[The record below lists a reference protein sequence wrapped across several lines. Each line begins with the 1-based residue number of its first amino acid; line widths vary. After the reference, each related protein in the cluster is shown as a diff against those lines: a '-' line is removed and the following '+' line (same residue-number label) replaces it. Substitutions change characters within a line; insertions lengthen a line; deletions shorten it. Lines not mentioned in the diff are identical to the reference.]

1 MQGKLNWRYHKACC
15 VAGHRQLS
23 VSIHFQGDM
32 ARKPKRI
39 RLATFFG
46 LILILGVTGA
56 ILWQLTWEKPTW
68 WSPVDL
74 NDPNIAIEAE
84 QFEYSLIEKTHKIRP
99 KGELWAIRIHD
110 EHINAWLAERLS
122 AWLTHDQDLH
132 WPENISVPQIRLS
145 EDRITLA
152 VQLRDENNSSR
163 VVSLNLEPQMIDE
176 ELLLRIDGISL
187 GRLTLPGRPVGQ
199 VASWLNEAAP
209 EGFFDDLRV
218 SQLLDLLL
226 EGKAIQPIQSLSD
239 GRAVRLVDIVCE
251 DGAIVLKC
259 ITTLEK
265 ETEIGVTQKRSKD

>member
-1 MQGKLNWRYHKACC
+1 MSLTGDIRKPAALQATD
-15 VAGHRQLS
+15 LS

-32 ARKPKRI
+32 ARKPHRI
-39 RLATFFG
+39 RLAAFFG
-46 LILILGVTGA
+46 LILILGVTGS

-74 NDPNIAIEAE
+74 SNPNVAIEAE
-84 QFEYSLIEKTHKIRP
+84 QFEYSLIEKSHKIRP

-110 EHINAWLAERLS
+110 KDINAWLAERLS

-145 EDRITLA
+145 KDQITLA
-152 VQLRDENNSSR
+152 VQLRDEEENSR
-163 VVSLNLEPQMIDE
+163 VVSLNLEPQMIDK
-176 ELLLRIDGISL
+176 ELLLAIDGISL
-187 GRLTLPGRPVGQ
+187 GRLSLPGQPVGQ

-226 EGKAIQPIQSLSD
+226 EGKAIQPILSLSD

-259 ITTLEK
+259 NTTLENEAEK
-265 ETEIGVTQKRSKD
+265 GVSQKRSKD